1 MIRTWLRKPD
11 PVIGIDASRL
21 SVSQRT
27 GTEHYT
33 YEVLKAMGRIA
44 PDEAIRLYLN
54 AEALPNGIDLPWETR
69 AIPFPRLWTHSR
81 LSREIAQHP
90 PELLWVPAH
99 VIPLVHPRSVV
110 TIHDLGYIH
119 VPEAHPAKQRRMLE
133 STTRWSARVASHIIA
148 ISETTR
154 QDLIRHYGVSPAKI
168 SVAPHGVSE
177 RFIRPSDAEI
187 AEVRARLNLSEQFI
201 LGVGTIQP
209 RKNYT
214 GLARIIARM
223 RAAGLPRKL
232 VLAGKPGWM
241 SDQVLSEIKRND
253 QHGDVIVLGYVDDR
267 DLPAL
272 YAAAET
278 VAFPSHYEGF
288 GLPALEAMRCGT
300 PVVVSNRGALPEV
313 VGTAGLVVDP
323 DDEEAFADELMT
335 LASDPELRQI
345 YSTRGLEH
353 AAKFT
358 WERTAQLTLDVLR
371 TQRALA

>member
-1 MIRTWLRKPD
+1 MSRPRLRNPD

-27 GTEHYT
+27 GTEQYT

-54 AEALPNGIDLPWETR
+54 ADSLPNEIDLPWETR
-69 AIPFPRLWTHSR
+69 AIPFPRLWTHVR

-99 VIPLVHPRSVV
+99 VIPLIHPRSVV

-119 VPEAHPAKQRRMLE
+119 VPKAHPAKQRKMLE
-133 STTRWSARVASHIIA
+133 STTRWSVRVASHVIA
-148 ISETTR
+148 ISETTK
-154 QDLIRHYGVSPAKI
+154 QDLIRHYDVSPAKI

-177 RFIRPSDAEI
+177 RFTRPTDAEI
-187 AEVRARLNLSEQFI
+187 AEVRVRLNLPEQFI

-241 SDQVLSEIKRND
+241 SDQVLDEIKRID
-253 QHGDVIVLGYVDDR
+253 QHADVIVLGYVDDC

-272 YAAAET
+272 YSAAEI

-313 VGTAGLVVDP
+313 VGNAGLVVDP
-323 DDEEAFADELMT
+323 DDEVAFADELMM
-335 LASDPELRQI
+335 LASDSELRRI
-345 YSTRGLEH
+345 YSDRGREH
-353 AAKFT
+353 AAAFT

-371 TQRALA
+371 TQRTLA

>member
-1 MIRTWLRKPD
+1 MSRLRLRRPD
-11 PVIGIDASRL
+11 PVIGVDASRL

-54 AEALPNGIDLPWETR
+54 AEALPDGIDLPWETR
-69 AIPFPRLWTHSR
+69 SIPFPRLWTHAR
-81 LSREIAQHP
+81 LSHEMAQHP
-90 PELLWVPAH
+90 PALLWIPAH
-99 VIPLVHPRSVV
+99 VVPLIHPRSVV

-119 VPEAHPAKQRRMLE
+119 VPEAHPVKQRRMLE
-133 STTRWSARVASHIIA
+133 STTRWSVGVASHIIA
-148 ISETTR
+148 ISETTKR
-154 QDLIRHYGVSPAKI
+154 DLVQHYDVSPAKI
-168 SVAPHGVSE
+168 SVAPHGVSD
-177 RFIRPSDAEI
+177 RFRRPTGAEI
-187 AEVRARLNLSEQFI
+187 AEVRARLNLPEQFI

-209 RKNYT
+209 RKNYA

-223 RAAGLPRKL
+223 RADELPRKL

-241 SDQVLSEIKRND
+241 SDQVLEQIGRID

-272 YAAAET
+272 YAAAEV

-313 VGTAGLVVDP
+313 VGAAGLVVDP
-323 DDEEAFADELMT
+323 DDEEAFADELMM
-335 LASDPELRQI
+335 LASDSELRHI
-345 YSTRGLEH
+345 YSVRGLEH
-353 AAKFT
+353 AAQFT

-371 TQRALA
+371 AQRALA